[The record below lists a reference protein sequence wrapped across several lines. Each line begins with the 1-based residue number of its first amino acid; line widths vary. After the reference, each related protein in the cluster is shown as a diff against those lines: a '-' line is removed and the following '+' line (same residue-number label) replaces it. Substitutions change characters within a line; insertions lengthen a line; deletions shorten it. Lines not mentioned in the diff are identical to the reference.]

1 MVKNKANIFPFLL
14 IVGFI
19 SLFIIGFWSL
29 SSVLVPMCGLFML
42 ALFKSIRQN
51 KKRIFHLRRIDFLIL
66 LIFFIEI
73 IIFLNSS
80 YQANSIFFLYKTIVI
95 LLIYVVYHLVI
106 NSHNSQK
113 IFFTTISIYGILLGI
128 GTLFFFL
135 TFQFNV
141 TYEGFEDITNFRS
154 LYHPFGSLSNDW
166 TAILLLFLPFI
177 GISFFAFSNHEYLKF
192 VFGSG
197 FFIVCFGI
205 VLSFSRGAYLALFA
219 FLLLLFFLFLYF
231 KIIKAKRLLIS
242 ATFIAVIFTLM
253 VFTVSQPV
261 QTTIQVSKTTSQVRS
276 IEGRLSTWESSLS
289 IINQHWWLGVGSGNF
304 PLKYVK
310 AKNVA
315 EDTYFTGR
323 VSNSIL
329 QLLIEKGITGLT
341 VYSIVVLVIIWTF
354 GRLLVNTKTTNND
367 KIKAIIMLSI
377 LFALAVK
384 EATFSSLFEKD
395 GVLLLVF
402 MLIAISR
409 VHSENVIAIQVRNE
423 NLFRA
428 FGVVLCVAILTL
440 CWNKNQHLKEINH
453 IAIAL
458 DSIQSQKYHEGLFY
472 IEKSIDLAQNNAHYH
487 NIKALVLQ
495 RLADKQLKLSSGIIK
510 PDRYNSEDIINLER
524 IKNEYSISLKLNPED
539 DLAHHNLA
547 WIYFELNEIT
557 ETLFHLKQAIKID
570 PTIAI
575 YQISLGLFS
584 EYNGELEKAFMLYKT
599 AIRNSPELLDSEFY
613 NSLINRYPTKTKTIL
628 NDVEKDIRKALNKT
642 DSPIYKARLARILI
656 YNKQLEEAKQ
666 MLLDV
671 VSVLPNLNRPWLN
684 LAYLYRDENNE
695 EKMLSSLK
703 RATLL
708 DPNDYLPHIKLAEYY
723 YEKKQMH
730 DALIYYTKTLKRY
743 DLIRSANSVRS
754 KSVYK
759 SSGVPNN
766 IVPNG
771 LLQYTK
777 PRILLDEICQN
788 LAKIYESKGNRR
800 LEKYFNSAKGE
811 NKVDVQS
818 ILETM
823 RSGRSN

>member
-1 MVKNKANIFPFLL
+1 
-14 IVGFI
+14 
-19 SLFIIGFWSL
+19 
-29 SSVLVPMCGLFML
+29 MCGLFML

-51 KKRIFHLRRIDFLIL
+51 KNIIFHIRRIDFLML
-66 LIFFIEI
+66 LIFFTEI
-73 IIFLNSS
+73 IIYLNSS
-80 YQANSIFFLYKTIVI
+80 YQANTIFFIYKIIAI

-106 NSHNSQK
+106 DSQNIQN
-113 IFFTTISIYGILLGI
+113 IFFTAVSIYGIILGI

-141 TYEGFEDITNFRS
+141 KYEGFQDITNFRS

-177 GISFFAFSNHEYLKF
+177 GISLFAFFKHEYLKF
-192 VFGSG
+192 VFGAG

-205 VLSFSRGAYLALFA
+205 ILSFSRGAYLAVLT
-219 FLLLLFFLFLYF
+219 FLLFLFILLLYF
-231 KIIKAKRLLIS
+231 KIVKVKRLLVY
-242 ATFIAVIFTLM
+242 AMFTVIIFASM

-261 QTTIQVSKTTSQVRS
+261 QTTVQISKTTSQVRS
-276 IEGRLSTWESSLS
+276 IEGRISTWNSSLS
-289 IINQHWWLGVGSGNF
+289 IIKQHWWFGVGSGNF

-323 VSNSIL
+323 VSNSFL
-329 QLLIEKGITGLT
+329 QLFIEKGIIGLL
-341 VYSIVVLVIIWTF
+341 VYFIVALVIVWTF
-354 GRLLVNTKTTNND
+354 GKLLMNSNSTNVE
-367 KIKAIIMLSI
+367 KFKAVIVLSVI
-377 LFALAVK
+377 FALAVK
-384 EATFSSLFEKD
+384 ESTFSSLFEKD

-409 VHSENVIAIQVRNE
+409 MHSENVIAIQVRNK
-423 NLFRA
+423 NLFSA
-428 FGVVLCVAILTL
+428 FALVLFVAIVTL
-440 CWNKNQHLKEINH
+440 CWRKNQHSKEIIH

-458 DSIQSQKYHEGLFY
+458 DSIQSQKYHEGLFNV
-472 IEKSIDLAQNNAHYH
+472 EKSIDLAQNNAHYH

-495 RLADKQLKLSSGIIK
+495 RLAGKQLKLCSGIIK
-510 PDRYNSEDIINLER
+510 PNRYNSEDINNLER

-539 DLAHHNLA
+539 DLAHHNLG
-547 WIYFELNEIT
+547 WTYFELNET
-557 ETLFHLKQAIKID
+557 SDALSHLEQAIKID
-570 PTIAI
+570 PTIAN
-575 YQISLGLFS
+575 YQISLGLVL
-584 EYNGELEKAFMLYKT
+584 EYNGDLEKAFMFYKT

-613 NSLINRYPTKTKTIL
+613 NSLFNRYPTKTKAIL

-642 DSPIYKARLARILI
+642 NSPIYKARLAKVLI
-656 YNKQLEEAKQ
+656 YKKQLKEAKQ

-684 LAYLYRDENNE
+684 LAYIYRDGNNE

-703 RATLL
+703 RAILL
-708 DPNDYLPHIKLAEYY
+708 DPNDYLPNLKLAQHF
-723 YEKKQMH
+723 YENKQMH
-730 DALIYYTKTLKRY
+730 DALIYYTKTLERY
-743 DLIRSANSVRS
+743 DLIRSSNSFRS
-754 KSVYK
+754 QSVYK
-759 SSGVPNN
+759 FGGVPNN
-766 IVPNG
+766 LVPTD

-777 PRILLDEICQN
+777 PRILLDEICQH
-788 LAKIYESKGNRR
+788 LAKIYESKENRR
-800 LEKYFNSAKGE
+800 LAKYFNSAKGD